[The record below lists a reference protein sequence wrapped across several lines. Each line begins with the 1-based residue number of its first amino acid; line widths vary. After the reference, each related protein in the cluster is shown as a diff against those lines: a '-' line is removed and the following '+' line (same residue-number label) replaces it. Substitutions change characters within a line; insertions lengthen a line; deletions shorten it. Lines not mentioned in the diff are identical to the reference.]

1 MLLREKGGRV
11 LEKILILGASGM
23 LGHNLFYYLSKNCGH
38 EVLGTV
44 RSAYELSDWLPPKLM
59 KSIRSGVDVND
70 FESIIQ
76 VIADFKPNIVIN
88 CIGIIKQVPA
98 AQDQFATL
106 TINALLPHKLAL
118 LCKATGARLI
128 HVSTDCVFDGAR
140 GKYLESDISNATDLY
155 GRTKFLGEVRYPHCV
170 TLRTSIIGH
179 ELKGKNGLVEW
190 LLSQEGSVRGFTK
203 AIFSGFPTVELSRII
218 KDYVL
223 PNLDLKGLYH
233 LSAEPISKFE
243 LLRLIISRYNKKI
256 ELKPDS
262 GFESD
267 RSLDSSLFRSLT
279 GYTPPS
285 WPQLIEQMYLDYT
298 HYPHN

>member
-1 MLLREKGGRV
+1 MQ
-11 LEKILILGASGM
+11 KILILGASGM
-23 LGHNLFYYLSKNCGH
+23 LGHNLFYYLSQNSGH

-44 RSAYELSDWLPPKLM
+44 RSAHELSAWLPPGLM
-59 KSIRSGVDVND
+59 KNLRSAVDINN
-70 FESIIQ
+70 FESIVQ
-76 VIADFKPNIVIN
+76 VIADFKPDSVIN

-98 AQDQFATL
+98 AQDPLATL
-106 TINALLPHKLAL
+106 TINALLPHRLAL
-118 LCKATGARLI
+118 LCQAAGARLI
-128 HVSTDCVFDGAR
+128 HVSTDCVFDGAK
-140 GKYLESDISNATDLY
+140 GKYLESDIADATDLY
-155 GRTKFLGEVRYPHCV
+155 GRTKFLGEVLYPHCV

-190 LLSQEGSVRGFTK
+190 LLSQEGPVRGFTK

-218 KDYVL
+218 QDYVL
-223 PNLDLKGLYH
+223 TNPDLKGLYH

-243 LLRLIISRYNKKI
+243 LLRLIISRYDKKI

-285 WPQLIEQMYLDYT
+285 WPQLIEQMFLDYA
-298 HYPHN
+298 HYPAK